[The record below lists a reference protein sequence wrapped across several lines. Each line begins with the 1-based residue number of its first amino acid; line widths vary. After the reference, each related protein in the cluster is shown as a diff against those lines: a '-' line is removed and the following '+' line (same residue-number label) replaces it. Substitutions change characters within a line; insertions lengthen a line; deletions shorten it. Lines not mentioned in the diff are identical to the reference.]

1 MPFPEIGPPFPGE
14 QVAFY
19 DGTEVYW
26 NIVPPSQVAQY
37 PPTMMFTAKNGVTVT
52 INRLTGAIIP

>member
-1 MPFPEIGPPFPGE
+1 MPGPPFPGE
-14 QVAFY
+14 SVTFY

-26 NIVPPSQVAQY
+26 DIVPAAQVAQY
-37 PPTMMFTAKNGVTVT
+37 PPTLKFTAKNGAEVK